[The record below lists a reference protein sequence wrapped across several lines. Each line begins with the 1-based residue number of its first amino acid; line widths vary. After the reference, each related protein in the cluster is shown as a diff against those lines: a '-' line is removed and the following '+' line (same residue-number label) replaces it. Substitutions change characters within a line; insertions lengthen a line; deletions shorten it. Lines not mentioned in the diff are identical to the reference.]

1 MSVEEESLS
10 RGVVEVEETNKSTT
24 PMAEAEETQQQQL
37 QNTRLKLEKTH
48 ISFSIWPP
56 TQHTREAVIKRLVE
70 TLSTNSIL
78 SKRYGSMPADDASS
92 AAHKIEEEAF
102 SVASATAASSTAE
115 DDGIDI
121 LQLYS
126 REISK
131 RMLETVKSRAAS
143 ASPADNSSPVSVAA
157 DSPVTPSAS
166 EEISSAQT
174 DS

>member
-1 MSVEEESLS
+1 MSDKEEERSQ
-10 RGVVEVEETNKSTT
+10 GVEVEETKPPT

-37 QNTRLKLEKTH
+37 QQNTRTKLEKT
-48 ISFSIWPP
+48 IASFSIWPP
-56 TQHTREAVIKRLVE
+56 TQHTREAVAKRLVE

-78 SKRYGSMPADDASS
+78 AKRYGSMPADEASS

-102 SVASATAASSTAE
+102 SVASDAAASSTAE
-115 DDGIDI
+115 NDGIDI

-131 RMLETVKSRAAS
+131 RMLETVKTRAAT
-143 ASPADNSSPVSVAA
+143 ASPTDNSSPVSVAA
-157 DSPVTPSAS
+157 DSPAIPPAC